1 MGGLKLNLKYLDI
14 KEEVAK
20 AIKKNEPVVA
30 LESTII
36 SHGMPYPQNLEV
48 AKQLEKTIRDKG
60 AVPATIA
67 IIDGIIK
74 VGLNEEELN
83 FIGTNNNI
91 LKASRMD
98 IPIIIAKKLNAATT
112 VAGTMIAANL
122 AGIKVFVTG
131 GIGGVHRHAQQTF
144 DISADLQELAKTN
157 VAVVCAGPKAI
168 LDLPLTVEY
177 LETFG
182 VPLIGYQTDELP
194 SFYSRKSGIK
204 VPYRIETTKEA
215 ALIMKT
221 KWDLGLQGGV
231 LITNPIP
238 EEFSMNEEEINSIIN
253 KAIQDSEKMG
263 IKGKELT
270 PFLLSRIKELS
281 KGESLKANI
290 ALVLNNAKVGAE
302 IAKEFC
308 NLSNF

>member
-1 MGGLKLNLKYLDI
+1 MNLKYLDI

-20 AIKKNEPVVA
+20 AIKKNKPVVA

-36 SHGMPYPQNLEV
+36 SHGMPYPQNVEV
-48 AKQLEKTIRDKG
+48 AKKLEETIRDKG
-60 AVPATIA
+60 AIPATIA
-67 IIDGIIK
+67 IINGIIK
-74 VGLNEEELN
+74 VGLSEEELE
-83 FIGTNNNI
+83 FMGTDKNI
-91 LKASRMD
+91 SKASRMD
-98 IPIIIAKKLNAATT
+98 IPVIIAKKLNAATT
-112 VAGTMIAANL
+112 VAGTIIAANL
-122 AGIKVFVTG
+122 AGIRVFVTG
-131 GIGGVHRHAQQTF
+131 GIGGVHKYAQQTF
-144 DISADLQELAKTN
+144 DVSADLQELAKTN

-168 LDLPLTVEY
+168 LDLSLTVEY

-204 VPYRIETTKEA
+204 VPHKVDTAEEA
-215 ALIMKT
+215 ARIMKT

-238 EEFSMNEEEINSIIN
+238 EEFAMNEEEINSIIN